1 MPRDGTL
8 LSPLFTCRA
17 GSQLVS
23 PGHPTHALCQRLC
36 LSSAQGS
43 QLLVWLFGG
52 GWAVLSCFSE
62 APLWPCLVHEGGG
75 CGSDWSSISS
85 PCSPAAHRQGGISS
99 WGTLLVLLTVAGC
112 FPTPVLALL
121 WWWVRGALVFRGRQF
136 LMTTKPHQTP
146 RSCSSTWFPLSWLSL
161 IPPIGYV

>member
-85 PCSPAAHRQGGISS
+85 PCSPAAPRQGGISPR
-99 WGTLLVLLTVAGC
+99 GTLLGVPADSSWVFSHPSPGSAVVVGERCPCVL
-112 FPTPVLALL
+112 
-121 WWWVRGALVFRGRQF
+121 GALI
-136 LMTTKPHQTP
+136 PHDH
-146 RSCSSTWFPLSWLSL
+146 
-161 IPPIGYV
+161 